1 MAEFQAFTSP
11 SSVLVTGGTR
21 GIGRAVVEA
30 LSKEGILVFAGCR
43 NRADGDALAASLAS
57 ENGVSGVLPV
67 QLDVTD
73 PASVAAAVEDVKG
86 KLQTLEPLVTLD
98 AIVNNAGVL
107 LEREGTPLADVV
119 EDTLRVNFDGVVS
132 VTEAFLPL
140 VSDGA
145 HVVHVSSNSGAR
157 VHGKLSSETRAAV
170 DAAPGT
176 AALRELFTL
185 LSREAA
191 ATGTVEATPIYGMSK
206 CALNAYTRLSAGE
219 APRRIRV
226 NACSPGFC
234 RTDIAGATTY
244 TREPKDAALG
254 ATVIIKL
261 LLGELAPDAT
271 GRFFKE
277 VSAPGTPL
285 ERSKS
290 REEPWMC

>member
-1 MAEFQAFTSP
+1 M
-11 SSVLVTGGTR
+11 
-21 GIGRAVVEA
+21 VEA

-157 VHGKLSSETRAAV
+157 VRAA
-170 DAAPGT
+170 APKSFPFRPPPRIT
-176 AALRELFTL
+176 RVP
-185 LSREAA
+185 AA
-191 ATGTVEATPIYGMSK
+191 ASRRPAFAFFGRRRLRG
-206 CALNAYTRLSAGE
+206 LSA
-219 APRRIRV
+219 
-226 NACSPGFC
+226 S
-234 RTDIAGATTY
+234 
-244 TREPKDAALG
+244 
-254 ATVIIKL
+254 
-261 LLGELAPDAT
+261 
-271 GRFFKE
+271 
-277 VSAPGTPL
+277 
-285 ERSKS
+285 
-290 REEPWMC
+290 